1 MSEPLA
7 GLPAAP
13 PPSQPKDASVVV
25 LFRRGPKGLE
35 LFWLRRERT
44 LRFAAGFY
52 AYPGG
57 RVDDA
62 DARVPVEGATGVEAA
77 RLAAAARE
85 LFEEAGVLLAIG
97 AEAHAPDE
105 LAAFRKAVLE
115 QTEDFGAGLHERN
128 LSLTAKDFT
137 PAGRWITPA
146 FLPGRRFDTFFFLAE
161 VPPQAEAEVWPGEL
175 AGGWWIR
182 PEDALAKWETG
193 EALLHPPT
201 RHALLVLKD
210 FTTLA
215 VAAKAMA
222 SPPHCQGFV
231 AERLEFQRGVM
242 LFPLSTLTLPPATH
256 TTCYLL
262 GTGDLLLVDPGAS
275 EDRELDRLV
284 RLLGELEAEGRRA
297 KAIVLTH
304 HHGDHASGAARLAE
318 RTGLPIWAHAAT
330 AMRVNAPVARTLEDG
345 EVLALDGP
353 RPMRWKVLHTPG
365 HAPGHVTLFDEAS
378 RAAVVGDMVAGV
390 GTIVIDPSDGDMGE
404 YVKQLA
410 RLKALPVGT
419 LYPAHGPAIP
429 DGVHKLDEYLA
440 HRAWREEKV
449 LAALAKAGPCTA
461 EELVPQAYDDVQAF
475 VWPIALRSTEAILVK
490 LVREGRASRDGERYR
505 VTAAS

>member
-7 GLPAAP
+7 GIPAAP
-13 PPSQPKDASVVV
+13 PPSTPKDASVVV
-25 LFRRGPKGLE
+25 LFRRGPNGLE

-44 LRFAAGFY
+44 LKFAAGYF

-62 DARVPVEGATGVEAA
+62 DSKVPVEGATGVEAA
-77 RLAAAARE
+77 RIAAAARE

-97 AEAHAPDE
+97 AKAHAPDA
-105 LAAFRKAVLE
+105 LAEFRKAVLD
-115 QTEDFGAGLHERN
+115 QTEDFGAGLRARN
-128 LSLTAKDFT
+128 LSLTADAFT

-146 FLPGRRFDTFFFLAE
+146 FIPGRRFDTYFYLVE
-161 VPPQAEAEVWPGEL
+161 VPPQTKAEVWPGEL

-182 PEDALAKWETG
+182 PEDALSQWEEG
-193 EALLHPPT
+193 LALLHPPT

-210 FTTLA
+210 FTTLE
-215 VAAKAMA
+215 AAARAMS
-222 SPPHCQGFV
+222 SPPHCTGFI

-242 LFPLSTLTLPPATH
+242 LYPLETHTLPPATH

-262 GTGDLLLVDPGAS
+262 GTGELLVVDPGAS
-275 EDRELDRLV
+275 EDAELERLV
-284 RLLGELEAEGRRA
+284 RILGELGAEGRRA

-304 HHGDHASGAARLAE
+304 HHGDHVSGAARLAE
-318 RTGLPIWAHAAT
+318 RTGLPIWAHALT
-330 AMRVNAPVARTLEDG
+330 AARVTAPIARELVDG

-353 RPMRWKVLHTPG
+353 RPMRWRVLHTPG
-365 HAPGHVTLFDEAS
+365 HAPGHLSLYDEVTK
-378 RAAVVGDMVAGV
+378 AAVVGDMVAGI
-390 GTIVIDPSDGDMGE
+390 GTIVIDPADGDMGE

-410 RLKALPVGT
+410 RLKGLPVGT

-429 DGVHKLDEYLA
+429 EGTHKLDEYLA

-449 LAALAKAGPCTA
+449 LAALEKVGPCTGEA
-461 EELVPQAYDDVQAF
+461 LVPHAYDDVQAF

-490 LVREGRASRDGERYR
+490 LVREGRAARDGERYR
-505 VTAAS
+505 VTHTV